1 MNNELG
7 NRTVP
12 IDTILI
18 RRVSMETKLQGLKG
32 YVQRAINDMALMDE
46 ALHEAI
52 KCTSIATGMF
62 YMAAAER
69 YLDKIREDINQFV
82 AAAKEKDVF

>member
-1 MNNELG
+1 MSDIG

-12 IDTILI
+12 VDTILI

-52 KCTSIATGMF
+52 KCTSIATSMF

-69 YLDKIREDINQFV
+69 YVEKIKEDITQFV
-82 AAAKEKDVF
+82 VAAKEKDIF